1 MSALSRVSYLLVS
14 LILLAASVAATILL
28 EWDVGGYIGT
38 LSLLALLMI
47 FWVAARRGPV
57 TPADPQKKLR
67 KSRGGGRPVVLHF
80 FSDFHLGSLLRHVI
94 DAKLEKTYR
103 GRCEFIYISTFHPE
117 ADAMM
122 ENLKA
127 ELGDWVFF
135 DFSGKMVGQ
144 APRLTEEQMHRFLE
158 STP

>member
-14 LILLAASVAATILL
+14 LILVAAAAAATILL
-28 EWDVGGYIGT
+28 QWEVGGYIGT

-57 TPADPQKKLR
+57 TPTDPQKKLR

-80 FSDFHLGSLLRHVI
+80 FSDFHLGSLLRRVA
-94 DAKLEKTYR
+94 DAKLEKAYR

-117 ADAMM
+117 AEPMM

-135 DFSGKMVGQ
+135 DISGKMVGQ